1 MSESFAPIAPYYD
14 ELMRFVPYT
23 MWAEYF
29 QLLLALQDVWPEKL
43 LDVCCGTGTMCELLD
58 DDGKVVH
65 GFDLAPGM
73 IAEAKRKAVDS
84 NRRIRYEVQDARTF
98 NMNEQYE
105 ACFSFFDSLNNILVL
120 EELGQ
125 VFERVA
131 AHLPPGGSWIF
142 DLNTAYAF
150 EKRMFDQK
158 DLKPR
163 SKLKYNWVGDYDP
176 GTKIIEVKMQFWW
189 QNEEF
194 LEIHRQRA
202 YSIDEVSDLLEA
214 AGFVD
219 VHPYHSYTL
228 DRPRKNS
235 DRLHWIAIKGD

>member
-1 MSESFAPIAPYYD
+1 
-14 ELMRFVPYT
+14 MRFVPYT